1 MSGTEPRRGRTPN
14 WATHPGEH
22 LAEQIEARGRSQA
35 DLARA
40 ARLSPKLVSTIISG
54 RNPVTAE
61 TAIKLESALG
71 MKAEVWVGLQSNWD
85 LFRARARLAEQVGS
99 GPSRDG

>member
-1 MSGTEPRRGRTPN
+1 MRPAPDHDEGWVPG

-22 LAEQIEARGRSQA
+22 LAEQIEARKWSQA

-40 ARLSPKLVSTIISG
+40 AGMTPKLVSTIISG

-61 TAIKLESALG
+61 TAIRLERALG
-71 MKAEVWVGLQSNWD
+71 MKADVWVRLQANWD
-85 LFRARARLAEQVGS
+85 LFQARARLETMKDA
-99 GPSRDG
+99 